1 LPNIILNQFHNF
13 PYLIAIDPIQRV
25 AYSRDVLKNK
35 WNESQP
41 QSATSAHRLSSTATF
56 ALHPVSQFIHP
67 TPTIQGE
74 LIMAIRHLGAAALL
88 GLSLLAG
95 GIAAT
100 PASAHSRWFERD
112 GYRYDRVGWY
122 DSYGRYHRFERE
134 GYRFNHDGWYDRH
147 GRFYRFD

>member
-1 LPNIILNQFHNF
+1 VERKPNSIRSALLSLSILFLSLSNF
-13 PYLIAIDPIQRV
+13 
-25 AYSRDVLKNK
+25 
-35 WNESQP
+35 
-41 QSATSAHRLSSTATF
+41 TT
-56 ALHPVSQFIHP
+56 
-67 TPTIQGE
+67 TIQGE
-74 LIMAIRHLGAAALL
+74 LIMAIRHLGAAVLL

-147 GRFYRFD
+147 GRFYRFG